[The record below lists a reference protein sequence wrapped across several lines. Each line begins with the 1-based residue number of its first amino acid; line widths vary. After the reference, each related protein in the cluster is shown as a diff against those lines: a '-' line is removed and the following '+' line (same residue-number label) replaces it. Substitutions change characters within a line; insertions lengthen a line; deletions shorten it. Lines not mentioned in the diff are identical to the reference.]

1 VAIQASGPLLALAIL
16 AGAIA
21 CGRESSSLPG
31 PPPAASTPAPRASAD
46 AVPPLAPGN
55 RVPEAVLAGARHW
68 DRGGAA
74 GNRILVV
81 NFNLDEER
89 LRAVH
94 DQVRIAPVLKGAA
107 GLLTLTADPNA
118 MPAVLRAHA
127 DRLQADAEVWR
138 FAALAP
144 SDANTVLQQFGAASD
159 RGVLAIVD
167 AEGNLAK
174 IYAGSAWSPDDI
186 VRDLKSLVLRA
197 DPAVIA
203 AYVAAQ
209 EGLARDD
216 VSSAKRELLRLSR
229 AVGEPA
235 VSRLAATAANGR
247 DIAAVRA
254 AFKPLSEALV
264 RLPWPRQYQ
273 PMYCPMYDG
282 TAGATWVQ
290 KAGPVTNPYYGGKM
304 LRCGTDLS
312 IGAHA
317 DHSPLFGG
325 VLFMAADQFHH
336 IEGTYTEDGVFR
348 VRVYDNFKKQISA
361 RGFKGTAAPGDKE
374 PVLRLTPA
382 ADGMTLDAKVGAL
395 PFPAEITVMMTLD
408 PRGPDE
414 RFDFVFPSYSPR
426 Q

>member
-1 VAIQASGPLLALAIL
+1 
-16 AGAIA
+16 
-21 CGRESSSLPG
+21 
-31 PPPAASTPAPRASAD
+31 
-46 AVPPLAPGN
+46 VPPLAPGS
-55 RVPEAVLAGARHW
+55 RVPDAVLAGARHW

-81 NFNLDEER
+81 NFNLNEDK

-94 DQVRIAPVLKGAA
+94 DEVRDAPTLKGSV
-107 GLLTLTADPNA
+107 GLLTLTADPGD

-127 DRLQADAEVWR
+127 DRLQADPEVWR
-138 FAALAP
+138 FAALPAGE
-144 SDANTVLQQFGAASD
+144 AGTVLQQFGASTD

-167 AEGNLAK
+167 ADGNVAK
-174 IYAGSAWSPDDI
+174 IYAGSAWTADEI
-186 VRDLKSLVLRA
+186 VRDLESLVLRA
-197 DPAVIA
+197 APAVIA

-209 EGLARDD
+209 EGLAGDD
-216 VSSAKRELLRLSR
+216 VSTAKRELGRLSR

-247 DIAAVRA
+247 DITAVRA

-273 PMYCPMYDG
+273 PMYCPMYDDN
-282 TAGATWVQ
+282 AGATWVQ
-290 KAGPVTNPYYGGKM
+290 KAGPVTNPYYGSKM

-312 IGAHA
+312 LGAHA

-336 IEGTYTEDGVFR
+336 VEGTYTEDGLLR
-348 VRVYDNFKKQISA
+348 LRIYDNFKKQISA
-361 RGFKGTAAPGDKE
+361 RGFKATARISDRGPS
-374 PVLRLTPA
+374 LRLTPA
-382 ADGMTLDAKVGAL
+382 ADGMTLDAHVGAL
-395 PFPAEITVMMTLD
+395 PLPAEITVMMTLD

-414 RFDFVFPSYSPR
+414 RFDFVFAAYSPR

>member
-1 VAIQASGPLLALAIL
+1 VLALALL

-21 CGRESSSLPG
+21 CGRS
-31 PPPAASTPAPRASAD
+31 STPAPETPPAD
-46 AVPPLAPGN
+46 AKAGQPASMEAVAPLVPGN
-55 RVPEAVLAGARHW
+55 RVPDAVLAGARHW
-68 DRGGAA
+68 NRGGAA

-81 NFNLDEER
+81 NFNLDEDR

-94 DQVRIAPVLKGAA
+94 DQVRSAPVLKGAA

-144 SDANTVLQQFGAASD
+144 GDANTVLRQFGASSD

-174 IYAGSAWSPDDI
+174 IYAGSDWTADDI

-197 DPAVIA
+197 DPGVIA
-203 AYVAAQ
+203 AYIAAQ
-209 EGLARDD
+209 ESLARDD
-216 VSSAKRELLRLSR
+216 VSGAKHELSRLSK

-235 VSRLAATAANGR
+235 VSRLAAKAANGR
-247 DIAAVRA
+247 DLAVVRA

-282 TAGATWVQ
+282 NAGATWVQ
-290 KAGPVTNPYYGGKM
+290 KAGPVTNPYYGGTM

-336 IEGTYTEDGVFR
+336 IEGTYTADGLFR
-348 VRVYDNFKKQISA
+348 VRIYDNFKKQISA
-361 RGFKGTAAPGDKE
+361 RGFKAVVRIGDRGPSITLAP
-374 PVLRLTPA
+374 P
-382 ADGMTLDAKVGAL
+382 ADGMTLDASVGAL
-395 PFPAEITVMMTLD
+395 PMPAEITVMMTLD

>member
-1 VAIQASGPLLALAIL
+1 
-16 AGAIA
+16 
-21 CGRESSSLPG
+21 
-31 PPPAASTPAPRASAD
+31 
-46 AVPPLAPGN
+46 VPD
-55 RVPEAVLAGARHW
+55 AVLAGARHW

-81 NFNLDEER
+81 NFNLNEER

-94 DQVRIAPVLKGAA
+94 DEIRSAPVLKGAA

-138 FAALAP
+138 FAALPPGEAE
-144 SDANTVLQQFGAASD
+144 TVLQRFGAVDD
-159 RGVLAIVD
+159 RGVLAVVD

-174 IYAGSAWSPDDI
+174 IYAGSDWTADEI

-203 AYVAAQ
+203 AYIAAQ
-209 EGLARDD
+209 ESLARDD
-216 VSSAKRELLRLSR
+216 VSGAKHELSRLSR

-235 VSRLAATAANGR
+235 VSRLAAKAANGR
-247 DIAAVRA
+247 DLAVVRA

-264 RLPWPRQYQ
+264 RLPWPRQFQ
-273 PMYCPMYDG
+273 PMFCPMYDG
-282 TAGATWVQ
+282 NAGATWVQ
-290 KAGPVTNPYYGGKM
+290 KAGPVTNPYYGNKM

-312 IGAHA
+312 VGAHA

-336 IEGTYTEDGVFR
+336 IEGTYTEDGWFR
-348 VRVYDNFKKQISA
+348 VRIYDNFKKQISA
-361 RGFKGTAAPGDKE
+361 RRFKGTAAPGDKE
-374 PVLRLTPA
+374 PVLRLAPA
-382 ADGMTLDAKVGAL
+382 ADGMTLDAKVGPL
-395 PFPAEITVMMTLD
+395 PLPAEITLMMTLD

-414 RFDFVFPSYSPR
+414 RFDFVFPSYSPP